1 MSKLVL
7 AALLSFAM
15 TSAFAQTVN
24 NGDET
29 NMMDELNPFDPNI
42 EQKLQIMDQMYFEQT
57 GEMPFL
63 IDDTFGSTVAAPDC
77 KRETCKV
84 WAKISLDEQKL
95 YLYQDG
101 VLTDVWLV
109 SSGSAGHGT
118 PAMELH
124 PNGRVYDKYTSTKF
138 PEGDYNGLGNM
149 PYAVFL
155 KGGFA
160 IHGTTKGNF
169 KRLGTKA
176 SHGCIRV
183 HPDNGFTFNRLVRQ
197 HGIKNV
203 WVSVY

>member
-42 EQKLQIMDQMYFEQT
+42 EEKLQIMDQMYFEQT
-57 GEMPFL
+57 GKLPFL
-63 IDDTFGSTVAAPDC
+63 VDDMFGSIAAGPDC

-109 SSGSAGHGT
+109 STGGPGHGT

-124 PNGRVYDKYTSTKF
+124 PNGRIYDKYTSTKF

-176 SHGCIRV
+176 SHGCIRL

-197 HGIKNV
+197 YGIQNV